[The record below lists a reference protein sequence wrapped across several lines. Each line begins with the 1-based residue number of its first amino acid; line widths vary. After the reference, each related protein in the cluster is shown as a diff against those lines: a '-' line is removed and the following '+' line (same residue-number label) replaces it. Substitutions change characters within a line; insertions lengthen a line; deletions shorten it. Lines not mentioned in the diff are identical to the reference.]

1 MAITVTHYDPPEI
14 TTGVDETS
22 NQEDMGEQVEQE
34 HYATMHDIAVL
45 QEEIN
50 ALKQVLNKVVTQTLA
65 KA

>member
-1 MAITVTHYDPPEI
+1 MAITVTHHGPPEI

-50 ALKQVLNKVVTQTLA
+50 ALKQVLNKVVTQILA